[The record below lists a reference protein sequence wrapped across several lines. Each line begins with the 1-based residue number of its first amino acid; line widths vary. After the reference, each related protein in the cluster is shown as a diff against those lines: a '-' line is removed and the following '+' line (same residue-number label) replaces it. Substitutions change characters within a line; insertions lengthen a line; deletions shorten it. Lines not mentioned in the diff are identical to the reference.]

1 MCSLDG
7 VAMTK
12 SKSNFRVA
20 EGFFSGAAKIVQIL
34 EAKDQALKA
43 AELAKLLGVT
53 RQHIYKLA
61 AEGTIPS
68 FQVGAAVRFDP
79 EQIAEWLRRKIPQP
93 ARVADQPRIA
103 V

>member
-1 MCSLDG
+1 
-7 VAMTK
+7 MTK
-12 SKSNFRVA
+12 SRSKFRVA

-68 FQVGAAVRFDP
+68 FQVGTRSASIPNSLQNGSAGKCRSRL
-79 EQIAEWLRRKIPQP
+79 WLPKGH
-93 ARVADQPRIA
+93 A
-103 V
+103 

>member
-1 MCSLDG
+1 MR
-7 VAMTK
+7 K
-12 SKSNFRVA
+12 SRSNFRVA

-34 EAKDQALKA
+34 EAKEQALKA
-43 AELAKLLGVT
+43 PELARLLGVT
-53 RQHIYKLA
+53 RQHIYKMA

-93 ARVADQPRIA
+93 AMVANRPRIA

>member
-1 MCSLDG
+1 
-7 VAMTK
+7 MTK
-12 SKSNFRVA
+12 SRSKFRVA

-68 FQVGAAVRFDP
+68 FQVGTAIRFDP
-79 EQIAEWLRRKIPQP
+79 EQLAEWLRRKMPQP
-93 ARVADQPRIA
+93 VMVAERPRIA

>member
-1 MCSLDG
+1 
-7 VAMTK
+7 MTK
-12 SKSNFRVA
+12 SRSNFRVA
-20 EGFFSGAAKIVQIL
+20 EGPFSGAAKIVQIL
-34 EAKDQALKA
+34 EAKNQALKA

-68 FQVGAAVRFDP
+68 FQVGTAIRFDP
-79 EQIAEWLRRKIPQP
+79 EQLAEWLRRKMPQP
-93 ARVADQPRIA
+93 VMVAERPRIA